1 MDRMYRAAGPARSA
15 ATRLA
20 PPAPRRRP
28 ARPRSAGAVA
38 VGGGG
43 YGFPMAAR
51 TKSAKDRPSYRCT
64 ECGWTTAKWLGRCPE
79 CQAWGTVEE
88 YGAAPAVRT
97 TAAGRVSA
105 PALPIGQVDGRQA
118 TARSTGVPEL
128 DRVLGGGLVPG
139 AVVLLAGEPGVGKS
153 TLLLDVAAKAAGPEH
168 PTLYVTGEESAGQVR
183 LRADRINALHDHLY
197 LAAETNLASV
207 LGHLDEVKPSLLIL
221 DSVQTIA
228 SPEIDGAPGG
238 MAQVREVA
246 GALIRASKE
255 RGMSTLLVGHVTK
268 DGAIAGPRLL
278 EHLVDVVLHFE
289 GDRHARL
296 RLVRGVKNRY
306 GATDEVG
313 CFELHD
319 EGITGLTDPSG
330 LFLTRRDEPV
340 PGTCLTVTLEGRRP
354 LVAEVQALTVE
365 SQIPSPRRTTSG
377 LETSRVSMMLAVLEQ
392 RGRISALGKRDI
404 YSATVGGVKLSEPAA
419 DLAIA
424 LALASAASDTPL
436 PKNLV
441 AIGEV
446 GLAGE
451 VRRVTGVQRRL
462 AEAHRLGFTHALV
475 PADPGKVPAGMTVTE
490 VANMGDALRVLP
502 RGRRR
507 GDNDGPGKGPESA
520 PWGAREAAA
529 RGGRGGGRDSG
540 RGAARDEDR
549 EPF

>member
-1 MDRMYRAAGPARSA
+1 MA
-15 ATRLA
+15 
-20 PPAPRRRP
+20 
-28 ARPRSAGAVA
+28 
-38 VGGGG
+38 
-43 YGFPMAAR
+43 AAR
-51 TKSAKDRPSYRCT
+51 TSRSSAKDRPSFRCT

-88 YGAAPAVRT
+88 FGAPAVRT
-97 TAAGRVSA
+97 TAPGRVTSA
-105 PALPIGQVDGRQA
+105 ALPIGQVDGRQA
-118 TARSTGVPEL
+118 AARSTGVAEL

-153 TLLLDVAAKAAGPEH
+153 TLLLDVAARAASDEH
-168 PTLYVTGEESAGQVR
+168 RTLYVTGEESASQVR
-183 LRADRINALHDHLY
+183 LRADRIGALSEHLY
-197 LAAETNLASV
+197 LAAETDLSAV
-207 LGHLDEVKPSLLIL
+207 LGHLDTVKPSLLIL
-221 DSVQTIA
+221 DSVQTVA

-246 GALIRASKE
+246 SALIRASKE
-255 RGMSTLLVGHVTK
+255 RGMATLLVGHVTK

-319 EGITGLTDPSG
+319 EGITGLADPSG
-330 LFLTRRDEPV
+330 LFLTRRAEPV

-354 LVAEVQALTVE
+354 LVAEVQALTVD

-419 DLAIA
+419 DLAVA
-424 LALASAASDTPL
+424 LALAAA
-436 PKNLV
+436 
-441 AIGEV
+441 A
-446 GLAGE
+446 AG
-451 VRRVTGVQRRL
+451 RGR
-462 AEAHRLGFTHALV
+462 
-475 PADPGKVPAGMTVTE
+475 PAG
-490 VANMGDALRVLP
+490 LHP
-502 RGRRR
+502 RPGAGRS
-507 GDNDGPGKGPESA
+507 GQ
-520 PWGAREAAA
+520 GARRDAGA
-529 RGGRGGGRDSG
+529 GGRGHR
-540 RGAARDEDR
+540 RGAARPAGAAPPR
-549 EPF
+549 KQAGGGQRRA

>member
-1 MDRMYRAAGPARSA
+1 MARTTSKSS
-15 ATRLA
+15 
-20 PPAPRRRP
+20 
-28 ARPRSAGAVA
+28 ARPS
-38 VGGGG
+38 
-43 YGFPMAAR
+43 
-51 TKSAKDRPSYRCT
+51 DRCT
-64 ECGWTTAKWLGRCPE
+64 ECGWTTVKWLGRCGE

-88 YGAAPAVRT
+88 VGAPAVRT
-97 TAAGRVSA
+97 TAPGRVTT
-105 PALPIGQVDGRQA
+105 PARPIGQIDARQA
-118 TARSTGVPEL
+118 TARGTGVAEL

-153 TLLLDVAAKAAGPEH
+153 TLLLDVAAKAANAQAR
-168 PTLYVTGEESAGQVR
+168 TLYITGEESAGQVR
-183 LRADRINALHDHLY
+183 LRADRIGAISEHLY
-197 LAAETNLASV
+197 LAAETDLAAV
-207 LGHLDEVKPSLLIL
+207 LGHLDDVKPGLLVL
-221 DSVQTIA
+221 DSVQTVA

-255 RGMSTLLVGHVTK
+255 RGMSTILVGHVTK

-296 RLVRGVKNRY
+296 RLIRGVKNRY

-319 EGITGLTDPSG
+319 EGITGLADPSG

-354 LVAEVQALTVE
+354 LVAEVQALTVA

-392 RGRISALGKRDI
+392 RGRIHQIGKCDI
-404 YSATVGGVKLSEPAA
+404 YSATVGGVKLSEPSA
-419 DLAIA
+419 DLAVA

-462 AEAHRLGFTHALV
+462 AEASRLGFTHALV
-475 PADPGKVPAGMTVTE
+475 PPDAGKVPAGMRVTE
-490 VANMGDALRVLP
+490 VADVGEALRVLP
-502 RGRRR
+502 RGSARR
-507 GDNDGPGKGPESA
+507 GAPEA
-520 PWGAREAAA
+520 P
-529 RGGRGGGRDSG
+529 RDQEV
-540 RGAARDEDR
+540 RR
-549 EPF
+549 

>member
-1 MDRMYRAAGPARSA
+1 M
-15 ATRLA
+15 ATRKA
-20 PPAPRRRP
+20 P
-28 ARPRSAGAVA
+28 G
-38 VGGGG
+38 
-43 YGFPMAAR
+43 
-51 TKSAKDRPSYRCT
+51 KDRPSYRCT

-88 YGAAPAVRT
+88 FGGTPAVRT
-97 TAAGRVSA
+97 TAPGRVTTA
-105 PALPIGQVDGRQA
+105 ALPIGQVDGKQA
-118 TARSTGVPEL
+118 TARSTGVDEL

-153 TLLLDVAAKAAGPEH
+153 TLLLDAAAKAASAAH
-168 PTLYVTGEESAGQVR
+168 PTLYVTGEESASQVR
-183 LRADRINALHDHLY
+183 LRADRIGALDDHLY
-197 LAAETNLASV
+197 LAAETDLSAV
-207 LGHLDEVKPSLLIL
+207 LGHLDTVKPSLLIL
-221 DSVQTIA
+221 DSVQTVA

-306 GATDEVG
+306 GTTDEVG

-319 EGITGLTDPSG
+319 EGITGLADPSG

-354 LVAEVQALTVE
+354 LVAEVQALTVD

-404 YSATVGGVKLSEPAA
+404 YSATVGGVKLTEPAA
-419 DLAIA
+419 DLAVA

-462 AEAHRLGFTHALV
+462 SEAARLGFTHALV
-475 PADPGKVPAGMTVTE
+475 PTDPGKIPDGMRVME
-490 VANMGDALRVLP
+490 VADVGQALTVLP
-502 RGRRR
+502 KRVR
-507 GDNDGPGKGPESA
+507 
-520 PWGAREAAA
+520 REAPQEEGV
-529 RGGRGGGRDSG
+529 RR
-540 RGAARDEDR
+540 
-549 EPF
+549 